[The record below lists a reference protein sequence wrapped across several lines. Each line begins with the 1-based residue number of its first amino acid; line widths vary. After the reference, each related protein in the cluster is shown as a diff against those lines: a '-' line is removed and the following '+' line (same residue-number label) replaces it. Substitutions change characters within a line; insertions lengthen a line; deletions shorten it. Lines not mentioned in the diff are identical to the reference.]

1 MNLLGKIFTVL
12 ILLTSVVLMVVAMF
26 VYATHRNWQTAYNT
40 LNAKFTGG
48 AGRERQCRGE
58 VPRPDQPAEERATRR
73 RSRRRASSR
82 PSANVIV
89 SQNQAI
95 QKEVDQLR
103 QASTQNEHR
112 SVKATEE
119 NNNRLTEEVTGLRD
133 SIRVAQQA
141 RDEAFHTTLKATSEL
156 HSVGGQLQ
164 QVQERNTQIVAQLAD
179 VTAKATEGGVE
190 PRKASSFP
198 AFAARSATP
207 AATDG
212 GQLIEITIG
221 ADDGVRPGQTVEV
234 FRGERYLGRAEIL
247 KADPDRAVG
256 RIIREFQQGQIQ
268 EDDDV
273 ATKLRVG

>member
-12 ILLTSVVLMVVAMF
+12 ILLTSVVLMIVAMF
-26 VYATHRNWQTAYNT
+26 VYATHRNWQTTYNA
-40 LNAKFTGG
+40 LNTQFQAAQSANADLEAKYLAQINQLKSEQQAAVQDVAKLET
-48 AGRERQCRGE
+48 ER
-58 VPRPDQPAEERATRR
+58 
-73 RSRRRASSR
+73 
-82 PSANVIV
+82 NVIV

-103 QASTQNEHR
+103 GEQATSIAT
-112 SVKATEE
+112 VKATEE

-179 VTAKATEGGVE
+179 VTAKATEAGVNTE
-190 PRKASSFP
+190 GEFIPRVRGKVSKTQRTA
-198 AFAARSATP
+198 
-207 AATDG
+207 G

-221 ADDGVRPGQTVEV
+221 ADDGVRAGQTIEV
-234 FRGERYLGRAEIL
+234 FRGERYLGRAEVL
-247 KADPDRAVG
+247 KADPDRAVA
-256 RIIREFQQGQIQ
+256 RVIREFQQGQIQ